1 MYSDIF
7 TGLFQSFIDKNPFL
21 LVNSSNSKYIN
32 ISFQNVKTPDKKML
46 EKDIQYFESLMK
58 ELKNQ
63 KICININNI
72 YSLVFNEC
80 ININSDIS
88 KQKVICSLLKDYLS
102 KIINEIEAH
111 FLGTL
116 EDKYSND
123 GNHTKSQRCKNNKKN
138 LKITIKLL
146 FLVLV
151 FMLNKYKDIVENTF
165 KGCVIKGINVKNLKT
180 NKIREELFLLIILQQ
195 NLYWMNIIIDGLLAI
210 FQNLKNNKFKMLV
223 NGDTEFNN
231 LDANFKL
238 YCFECF
244 LNLFNIVKKY
254 SSIKLNDGASRFYDI
269 LFNTNFT
276 AKDNINSCDNN
287 IFLPLNI
294 GLIDNNI
301 FKLFECFIY
310 EFLNDID
317 TMLRYFDYLK
327 SKENNNDNDYYGI
340 LYGFG
345 IYLCEFIKLITF
357 VRNEDISKV
366 DFFNFHIFSYKLLT
380 NYFSNLN
387 IYLYGIYTKLCNVVN
402 GYPIIIKPDLNL
414 NYLQN
419 LSNSLKDMLFNFMIS
434 SFNNDTLK
442 DIYSFNEILI
452 NSIVSHCF
460 IKTIISLYSLLV
472 NGEHK
477 SLLSEIISILL
488 DNINK
493 YKLILPLKSHFYKE
507 LMTHNYLLI
516 LDEFLINNENK
527 LISYFQDSLGSKKSK
542 SNINNMLNK
551 FNETLSCLF
560 NHYNPVNFLYSNH
573 IMFKIREILSNS
585 GMIFPESKYN
595 TSNIFLRYIYSD
607 TNYLNYKDIPI
618 TDLTSSEKFSPN
630 FRSNTKQNIQYENLN
645 EISFDN
651 ITYDKE
657 SDNDENNIGFPLD
670 DYLDEST
677 VKLFSNIEINEYKFQ
692 NCGYKSCLVKSSIE
706 KNYSIIL
713 VQSDELIEKIGIDEK
728 LKENILNIME
738 NNQYTD
744 KIVYKSIQEKVIN
757 PGNTYINV
765 NNYFYENIKYY
776 DLKFEMNYFEFQEQI
791 KELLL

>member
-1 MYSDIF
+1 MYSEIF

-21 LVNSSNSKYIN
+21 LVNSYNTNYIN
-32 ISFQNVKTPDKKML
+32 ISLQGEKTLYKKML
-46 EKDIQYFESLMK
+46 EKDNQYFNILMK

-63 KICININNI
+63 KICNNI
-72 YSLVFNEC
+72 SDIYCLIFNEC

-88 KQKVICSLLKDYLS
+88 QQKVICSLLKNYLS
-102 KIINEIEAH
+102 NIINEINDH

-116 EDKYSND
+116 EDKYSFES
-123 GNHTKSQRCKNNKKN
+123 GNQTKSQKGKSNKKN
-138 LKITIKLL
+138 LRITIKLL

-151 FMLNKYKDIVENTF
+151 FMLNKYKSIIDNTF
-165 KGCVIKGINVKNLKT
+165 KGCVIKGINVKNLTT

-223 NGDTEFNN
+223 NGDNEFNK
-231 LDANFKL
+231 LDGNFKD

-254 SSIKLNDGASRFYDI
+254 SSIKLNDGATRIHDV
-269 LFNTNFT
+269 LFKENVIENDTLN
-276 AKDNINSCDNN
+276 NCDN

-294 GLIDNNI
+294 GQIDNNI

-310 EFLNDID
+310 EFLYDIEA
-317 TMLRYFDYLK
+317 LLKYFDDLK
-327 SKENNNDNDYYGI
+327 QKENNNDYYGI
-340 LYGFG
+340 LCGFS

-366 DFFNFHIFSYKLLT
+366 DFFNFYFFSYKLLT
-380 NYFSNLN
+380 NYFSNQN
-387 IYLYGIYTKLCNVVN
+387 IYLYDIYTKLCEVIK
-402 GYPIIIKPDLNL
+402 GYPIYIKPDLNL

-434 SFNNDTLK
+434 SYNNDTLK

-452 NSIVSHCF
+452 NSIVSHCL
-460 IKTIISLYSLLV
+460 IKTILSIYSLLAK
-472 NGEHK
+472 GENK
-477 SLLSEIISILL
+477 YLLTDFLSILL

-516 LDEFLINNENK
+516 LDEFLNKNENN
-527 LISYFQDSLGSKKSK
+527 LISYFQEKLESKKSK
-542 SNINNMLNK
+542 LNINNLFNK

-560 NHYNPVNFLYSNH
+560 NHYNPVNFIYSNH
-573 IMFKIREILSNS
+573 IMFKIRQILSNS
-585 GMIFPESKYN
+585 GMTFPYSN
-595 TSNIFLRYIYSD
+595 FNSQNIFLRYIYSD
-607 TNYLNYKDIPI
+607 NNHLNYKDIPI
-618 TDLTSSEKFSPN
+618 ADLTLIEKFNPE
-630 FRSNTKQNIQYENLN
+630 FRFDSEQNIKYENLN

-651 ITYDKE
+651 ITYNKE
-657 SDNDENNIGFPLD
+657 LNNNEDNIGFPLD
-670 DYLDEST
+670 DYLDENT
-677 VKLFSNIEINEYKFQ
+677 IKLLSNIKINEYKFQ
-692 NCGYKSCLVKSSIE
+692 NCGYKSCLVKNSIE

-713 VQSDELIEKIGIDEK
+713 VQSEEIVEKIGIDEK
-728 LKENILNIME
+728 MNKNILNIME

-744 KIVYKSIQEKVIN
+744 KIVYKLIQQKVIN
-757 PGNTYINV
+757 PENTNISI

-776 DLKFEMNYFEFQEQI
+776 DLKFEMSYFEYQNKI